1 MLPGGGLC
9 CAGGTDRHLAYWSTG
24 YWCTGYWVARWCE
37 AGALPVTV
45 APRTTTDYC
54 GGEAGG
60 LGTGPASPAQPPH
73 RHTVTHTSPR
83 SILHSHTTNYRHCR
97 PLIGHSDR
105 SCILIGGSAHQPG
118 LSCLL
123 RSVQSWPDII
133 GQIFSPRERPGL
145 NARLLTCPPAH
156 SSLLVTNGRSACVR
170 ASGAGWRGG
179 VRGGVPGLRREV
191 AADWQSS
198 PRYRFSAHRKCFL

>member
-1 MLPGGGLC
+1 MSNFTKRAGVTRQAGNNKIISCVVAGWRVVLCWSGRLAPGVLGSG
-9 CAGGTDRHLAYWSTG
+9 TG
-24 YWCTGYWVARWCE
+24 YWYRWLSGE

-83 SILHSHTTNYRHCR
+83 SILHSHTTNYCRCR

-105 SCILIGGSAHQPG
+105 SCSLIGGSAQPR

-123 RSVQSWPDII
+123 RSVQS
-133 GQIFSPRERPGL
+133 
-145 NARLLTCPPAH
+145 
-156 SSLLVTNGRSACVR
+156 
-170 ASGAGWRGG
+170 
-179 VRGGVPGLRREV
+179 
-191 AADWQSS
+191 
-198 PRYRFSAHRKCFL
+198 